1 MTRTIDIIE
10 LLTNDP
16 WMAVVVDVTCK
27 ATCVLLLACVTNWF
41 LRRRSAAARHLV
53 WCLALLSLPLIPAL
67 ACTLPS
73 WKISVYESS
82 VAPDG
87 RRALIVMPP
96 SWAETLANIHHVSRI
111 EDVKVEPEAM
121 TVASGDIIRQRF
133 AKQREKS
140 MISPLR
146 KKDRVKSSAPTVN
159 TKTSAQSF
167 VVVERTSQLPSALH
181 HPRSAFGFQSFY
193 SFLHWVSR
201 LTIGQLFILVWAVG
215 SVCVLMPTLTSIL
228 RLRWLYWG
236 ARVVTDPE
244 WAEVVLRANKQL
256 NIHQSVGLREHSDI
270 KSPITWGVFRPV
282 ILLPINTDGWSQ
294 ERRYAVVLHEL
305 AHIQRG
311 DVLTQLIARFI
322 GAIFWLHPLAW
333 WAIGQLRN
341 EQEMACDDRV
351 LTHDVSST
359 SYAQHLLDIARCS
372 SQVSHRLEPAIS
384 STIVAAGILSH
395 SRLEDRMRAILDVR
409 RSRRSLSLGTVLV
422 ASSVVFA
429 CLLPLSTAGVVLV
442 VPENYNAGPV
452 LDGSEATIIEIETN
466 SQEESTES
474 PGSTLL
480 LRLRDRQ
487 IPAEK

>member
-10 LLTNDP
+10 LLTSDP

-27 ATCVLLLACVTNWF
+27 ATCVLLLACVANWY

-53 WCLALLSLPLIPAL
+53 WCLALFSLPLIPAL

-87 RRALIVMPP
+87 RQALIVMPP
-96 SWAETLANIHHVSRI
+96 SWAEKLATIRDDSRI
-111 EDVKVEPEAM
+111 EDVEIDSQAM
-121 TVASGDIIRQRF
+121 AVTSEDILRHRF

-140 MISPLR
+140 LISPLR
-146 KKDRVKSSAPTVN
+146 KKDRFKSSSPTVN

-181 HPRSAFGFQSFY
+181 RSRSAFGLQSFY
-193 SFLHWVSR
+193 SFLHWISR
-201 LTIGQLFILVWAVG
+201 LTVGQLFVLVWAVG
-215 SVCVLMPTLTSIL
+215 SICALLPTLTSIM

-256 NIHQSVGLREHSDI
+256 NIHQLVSLREHSEI
-270 KSPITWGVFRPV
+270 KTPITWGVFRPV
-282 ILLPINTDGWSQ
+282 ILLPINTDSWSQ

-311 DVLTQLIARFI
+311 DVLTQLIARSI
-322 GAIFWLHPLAW
+322 GAVFWLHPLVW
-333 WAIGQLRN
+333 WAIGQLRD
-341 EQEMACDDRV
+341 EQEMSCDDRV

-359 SYAQHLLDIARCS
+359 SYAQHLLDIARGS
-372 SQVSHRLEPAIS
+372 NQVSNRLEPAMN

-395 SRLEDRMRAILDVR
+395 SRLEDRMRAILDSR

-422 ASSVVFA
+422 ASSIVFA

-442 VPENYNAGPV
+442 VPENYDTGKTLYDSGATLIEV
-452 LDGSEATIIEIETN
+452 EADE
-466 SQEESTES
+466 QEESTVS
-474 PGSTLL
+474 PKSTLL

-487 IPAEK
+487 TPSEK